1 VLGYVTVGL
10 RFRRRISIGPGLRL
24 NVSKSG
30 ISTSVG
36 TRGAWF
42 TIGHGKT
49 RETVGLP
56 GTGVS
61 YTEQQSIGAPQGDDV
76 APASSSGG
84 SRALFW
90 LVLVALVAIA
100 IGILG

>member
-1 VLGYVTVGL
+1 MGWAFVFAAGL
-10 RFRRRISIGPGLRL
+10 ASAPGLRS

-30 ISTSVG
+30 VSTSVG

-61 YTEQQSIGAPQGDDV
+61 YTEQQSIGTPPGDEAV
-76 APASSSGG
+76 PASSSGG
-84 SRALFW
+84 LGVLIW
-90 LVLVALVAIA
+90 LLLLVLLVLVVVAIA
-100 IGILG
+100 ILR